1 VVFCGNECKEDLIM
15 IYFKTLDNISIE
27 VVHKTFQEAFSD
39 YQVKIELPLWKF
51 QQMLLRR
58 GYHPA
63 ISIGAFQDERL
74 VGIVLNGLRQWKG
87 KVTAYDLGTG
97 VIAEFRRQGI
107 TSEMILQVK
116 SLLKTK
122 LVEQYLLEVLKTNQ
136 SAIELYNKQGFELQR
151 EFSCYQLEKEKFIPK
166 ASVKVKHLER
176 LELKELREF
185 WNFEPSWQ
193 NSESSIEAV
202 PEAFEYV
209 IAEYSSTVIAYG
221 MIDKKTGDIPQIA
234 VHKDNRRKGIG
245 SSILSELVRSTDA
258 QRVSVLNV
266 EASDKNMNDFMV
278 QSGFTYQV
286 GQYEMLLKV

>member
-1 VVFCGNECKEDLIM
+1 M

>member
-1 VVFCGNECKEDLIM
+1 M

-107 TSEMILQVK
+107 TSEMLLQVK

-136 SAIELYNKQGFELQR
+136 SAIELYNKQGFEIQR

-166 ASVKVKHLER
+166 TSVKVKHLER

-266 EASDKNMNDFMV
+266 EASDKNMNDFMA
-278 QSGFTYQV
+278 QSGFNYQV

>member
-1 VVFCGNECKEDLIM
+1 M
-15 IYFKTLDNISIE
+15 IYFKALDKISIE

-107 TSEMILQVK
+107 TSEMLLQVK

-122 LVEQYLLEVLKTNQ
+122 QVEQYLLEVLKTNQ

-166 ASVKVKHLER
+166 TSVKVKHLER
-176 LELKELREF
+176 LEFKELREF

-245 SSILSELVRSTDA
+245 SCILSELVRSTDA

-266 EASDKNMNDFMV
+266 EASDKNMNDFLV
-278 QSGFTYQV
+278 QSGFNYQV

>member
-1 VVFCGNECKEDLIM
+1 M

-107 TSEMILQVK
+107 TSEMLLQVK

-122 LVEQYLLEVLKTNQ
+122 QVEQYLLEVLKTNQ

-166 ASVKVKHLER
+166 TSVKVKHLER

-234 VHKDNRRKGIG
+234 VHKDIRRKGIG

-266 EASDKNMNDFMV
+266 EASDKSMNDFLV
-278 QSGFTYQV
+278 QSGFNYQV
-286 GQYEMLLKV
+286 GQYEMLLKVQF

>member
-1 VVFCGNECKEDLIM
+1 M
-15 IYFKTLDNISIE
+15 IYFKTLDNISIDAI
-27 VVHKTFQEAFSD
+27 HKTFQEAFSD
-39 YQVKIELPLWKF
+39 YQVKIDLPLWKF

-107 TSEMILQVK
+107 TSEMLLQVK

-122 LVEQYLLEVLKTNQ
+122 QVEQYLLEVLKTNQ

-166 ASVKVKHLER
+166 TSVKVKHLER

-209 IAEYSSTVIAYG
+209 IAESGNAVIAYG

-234 VHKDNRRKGIG
+234 VHKNNRRKGIG
-245 SSILSELVRSTDA
+245 SGILSELFRSTDA
-258 QRVSVLNV
+258 QRISILNV
-266 EASDKNMNDFMV
+266 EVSDKTMNDFLV
-278 QSGFTYQV
+278 QSGFNYQV

>member
-1 VVFCGNECKEDLIM
+1 M

-107 TSEMILQVK
+107 TSEMLLQVK

-166 ASVKVKHLER
+166 TSVKVKHLER

-221 MIDKKTGDIPQIA
+221 IIDKKTGDIPQIA

-245 SSILSELVRSTDA
+245 SCILSELVRSTDA

-278 QSGFTYQV
+278 QSGFNYQV

>member
-1 VVFCGNECKEDLIM
+1 M

-107 TSEMILQVK
+107 TSEMLLQVK

-122 LVEQYLLEVLKTNQ
+122 QVEQYLLEVLKTNQ

-166 ASVKVKHLER
+166 TSVKVKHLER

-266 EASDKNMNDFMV
+266 EASDKNMNDFLV
-278 QSGFTYQV
+278 QSGFNYQV
-286 GQYEMLLKV
+286 GQYEMLLKL

>member
-1 VVFCGNECKEDLIM
+1 M
-15 IYFKTLDNISIE
+15 IYFKALDKISIE

-51 QQMLLRR
+51 HQMLLRR

-63 ISIGAFQDERL
+63 ISIGAFKDERL

-107 TSEMILQVK
+107 TSEMLLQVK

-122 LVEQYLLEVLKTNQ
+122 QVEQYLLEVLKTNQ

-166 ASVKVKHLER
+166 TSVKVKHLER

-245 SSILSELVRSTDA
+245 SCILSELVKSTDA

-266 EASDKNMNDFMV
+266 EASDKNMNDFLV
-278 QSGFTYQV
+278 QSGFNYQV

>member
-1 VVFCGNECKEDLIM
+1 M
-15 IYFKTLDNISIE
+15 IYFKALDNISIDAI
-27 VVHKTFQEAFSD
+27 HKTFQEAFSD
-39 YQVKIELPLWKF
+39 YQVKIDLPLWKF
-51 QQMLLRR
+51 QQMILRR

-63 ISIGAFQDERL
+63 ISVGAFQDERL

-107 TSEMILQVK
+107 TSEMLSQVK
-116 SLLKTK
+116 SVLKTK
-122 LVEQYLLEVLKTNQ
+122 QVEQYLLEVLKTNQ
-136 SAIELYNKQGFELQR
+136 SAIELYNKQGFELKR

-166 ASVKVKHLER
+166 TSVKVKHIER
-176 LELKELREF
+176 IDFKELREF

-209 IAEYSSTVIAYG
+209 IAESGNAVIAYG

-234 VHKDNRRKGIG
+234 VHKDNRCKGIG

-258 QRVSVLNV
+258 QSVSVLNV
-266 EASDKNMNDFMV
+266 EASDKNMNDFLV
-278 QSGFTYQV
+278 QSGFNYQV

>member
-1 VVFCGNECKEDLIM
+1 M

-107 TSEMILQVK
+107 TSEMLLQVK

-122 LVEQYLLEVLKTNQ
+122 QVEQYFLEVLKTNQ

-166 ASVKVKHLER
+166 TSVKVKHLER

-278 QSGFTYQV
+278 QSGFNYQV